1 MKKTSKSKSKKY
13 PKLKKYA
20 LGLTPNDP
28 LTPVTT
34 TNNPAGNINKIDP
47 NIQRNYPVYQK
58 ILLEGEPETYWQGS
72 VKSTPDEFLKLNKSG
87 NITSMPS
94 VKQISKTDW
103 EKNIGTSNMMPD
115 YQRYHKYG
123 GVQLPKYAYGD
134 TPDGLTPMTVPEDP
148 TIKPYYA
155 PAESAAITE
164 QKQQQKANQQSQIS
178 SQDAVNIGAAAAKG
192 GMNMYTTQ
200 NDPNAT
206 SMQKGQ
212 STRDAVYG
220 VGTAVGGAINPALGT
235 AMGLVD
241 SGSKMVRASAD
252 KTNSE
257 GQLVNKGGSQVAGAA
272 GAFLDP
278 AGALIELQS
287 DPNATDVEKVAGALT
302 GGYSEMFSGRHQRQ
316 VESDAKANIE
326 AQAAA
331 KKSYDEQVAAQQA
344 QQQAYMNQQIQSGI
358 NNYYANP
365 DKSQTF
371 AMGGIPQMPNAEV
384 EGNEMITSNT
394 PPQTFGGGGVELAS
408 NNPYGTP
415 TYKTNGASHANGGM
429 PISMAPGS
437 IINGKTINPM
447 TGNKFTKDID
457 AIAKMENKFTKKAES
472 GDKYSKTMANLML
485 PTLAKRKEYL
495 NELQKHVIANNEQ
508 RKSLKNG
515 IMPSRD
521 NEMLEPQG
529 MPEQAEGEMVMARY
543 GAQMPIYDEEAVEYK
558 KGGIHIKPENRGK
571 FTAYKKRTGKTTAE
585 ALHSPNAHVRQ
596 MANFARNAAKWKH
609 EMGGE
614 QGDGNDYKSYSSDIK
629 NEEAKRNKE
638 MLEKYQQE
646 VFRNSMKD
654 NSPGAL
660 RNEEYMAKTLRNYM
674 DLPGS
679 DVQKYY
685 GPNFNNFFSGMHNVR
700 KNIDANRYTY
710 KMGGM
715 QGLPKYDGGGYSD
728 ASGSYDSQ
736 GNMIAGPM
744 GEILSDSQYRNA
756 INYGDAWNSDKPW
769 GTTTQGQAD
778 YFNDVEES
786 RRKNMTAAARQRL
799 TSAPVTSTT
808 PAIAPAITPQSSIGD
823 PSKGYYVNGV
833 WNPYPT
839 YARSTP
845 EGTFNAAGE
854 QTLDAYGRPMMQT
867 FAPIQSIKTDPNN
880 PLIVTNSTNKVQAE
894 KNLQNSFNK
903 DVAPRADGSI
913 PAPDPKDYSNYA
925 DYAREAAIFAGQ
937 NLGNISDLIR
947 TKGGRKYDRES
958 YGQMTP
964 QMPDYTEAKRAARS
978 EAGAYRR
985 MLPGLTGGNA
995 GATLGMMGQLQGRSQ
1010 QELAKITEGEQQ
1022 ARTGVYNQFLP
1033 LNKQLQMQERADIQ
1047 ANKARSEDIARM
1059 ATSGIAATIGG
1070 AGLDY
1075 GMSKSDREKLDL
1087 ISKAYPDY
1095 SYDKKKKG
1103 WYHKNTNEKLDP
1115 TKVQAATTATK

>member
-94 VKQISKTDW
+94 VRQISKTDW
-103 EKNIGTSNMMPD
+103 EKNIGTSNMMSD

-134 TPDGLTPMTVPEDP
+134 TPDGMAPMTVPEDP

-365 DKSQTF
+365 DQNKNQSQTF
-371 AMGGIPQMPNAEV
+371 AMGGVPQMPNAEV

-429 PISMAPGS
+429 PINMAPGS

-485 PTLAKRKEYL
+485 PTLAMKKEKL
-495 NELQKHVIANNEQ
+495 NELQKYVIANNEE
-508 RKSLKNG
+508 RKALKNG
-515 IMPSRD
+515 MIPSK
-521 NEMLEPQG
+521 NNGMSGPQG
-529 MPEQAEGEMVMARY
+529 MPDQSQNEMVMAKH

-558 KGGIHIKPENRGK
+558 DGGIHIKPENRGK
-571 FTAYKKRTGKTTAE
+571 FTAYKERTGKTTAE
-585 ALHSPNAHVRQ
+585 ALQSPNAHVRQ

-614 QGDGNDYKSYSSDIK
+614 QGLPMYENGITPNWYTPYFPKPEYSGAPGFANPNQTNAPFITKEEQNQLAWEDMNRRGQANESAATGQQPQTAPTTVAQTPSYNNIYPRVSSTPSPFMTPRESDRLQYEND
-629 NEEAKRNKE
+629 
-638 MLEKYQQE
+638 
-646 VFRNSMKD
+646 
-654 NSPGAL
+654 
-660 RNEEYMAKTLRNYM
+660 
-674 DLPGS
+674 
-679 DVQKYY
+679 
-685 GPNFNNFFSGMHNVR
+685 VR
-700 KNIDANRYTY
+700 KVTEQ
-710 KMGGM
+710 GM
-715 QGLPKYDGGGYSD
+715 AAKG
-728 ASGSYDSQ
+728 
-736 GNMIAGPM
+736 AGQQP
-744 GEILSDSQYRNA
+744 
-756 INYGDAWNSDKPW
+756 P
-769 GTTTQGQAD
+769 
-778 YFNDVEES
+778 
-786 RRKNMTAAARQRL
+786 
-799 TSAPVTSTT
+799 
-808 PAIAPAITPQSSIGD
+808 
-823 PSKGYYVNGV
+823 
-833 WNPYPT
+833 
-839 YARSTP
+839 
-845 EGTFNAAGE
+845 
-854 QTLDAYGRPMMQT
+854 
-867 FAPIQSIKTDPNN
+867 
-880 PLIVTNSTNKVQAE
+880 
-894 KNLQNSFNK
+894 
-903 DVAPRADGSI
+903 
-913 PAPDPKDYSNYA
+913 PDPKDYSNYA
-925 DYAREAAIFAGQ
+925 DYAAAAAQLAGPIAGLISNKKPALQ
-937 NLGNISDLIR
+937 N
-947 TKGGRKYDRES
+947 YVA
-958 YGQMTP
+958 P
-964 QMPDYTEAKRAARS
+964 QASLMNSTEAMRQANIEANAARK
-978 EAGAYRR
+978 ALKD
-985 MLPGLTGGNA
+985 MTGGNV
-995 GATLGMMGQLQGRSQ
+995 GQQLGNLSSVSARNA
-1010 QELAKITEGEQQ
+1010 LAKAQ
-1022 ARTGVYNQFLP
+1022 V
-1033 LNKQLQMQERADIQ
+1033 QERYDNANAQIMNRNAETAADY
-1047 ANKARSEDIARM
+1047 ANKSIDKRDADLANYRNLNTKYIGDIG
-1059 ATSGIAATIGG
+1059 TSLANVNRDSKQTRYDQ
-1070 AGLDY
+1070 DY
-1075 GMSKSDREKLDL
+1075 IDFMEREYPQ
-1087 ISKAYPDY
+1087 AYAKY
-1095 SYDKKKKG
+1095 KEDKKKNSK
-1103 WYHKNTNEKLDP
+1103 
-1115 TKVQAATTATK
+1115 TKK